1 LNLHVASFYLKKE
14 ECAMGFNDL
23 IGWIVFFLLVIVL
36 AIQVQMSALS
46 NKVDEGLNKIKE
58 ENLSRKIEE
67 KLSKKIEEHLKTKP

>member
-1 LNLHVASFYLKKE
+1 
-14 ECAMGFNDL
+14 MGFNDL

-46 NKVDEGLNKIKE
+46 NKLDESLNKIKE

-67 KLSKKIEEHLKTKP
+67 KLTKKIEEQLKTKQQ